1 MPTKVPL
8 MSCRLT
14 VLEGGT
20 SSAVTSAP
28 ATGSSTASAAV
39 AQVKGDGLENAFGS
53 DIVVQ
58 EPELECAYRES
69 NCTVNYK
76 YS

>member
-1 MPTKVPL
+1 
-8 MSCRLT
+8 MSYRLT

-53 DIVVQ
+53 D
-58 EPELECAYRES
+58 
-69 NCTVNYK
+69 
-76 YS
+76 